1 VAETILLLVRHAETV
16 DNLAQRLSGWTDSEL
31 SERGE
36 EQVRRLADHFNR
48 AHGHAAALYAS
59 PLIRARKTAEAI
71 GALTGH
77 VPIFDADLR
86 EMHFGEVDGRTLEEV
101 RASHA
106 HLLAGDEDASQ
117 DDFGWPGGESRAEF
131 VARTGRVLERIATA
145 HPGQHVAVVTHGGII
160 STFLAIVHGQTGAE
174 WRNWL
179 VGNASLTEIAWDPA
193 TRQGKLLRKGDDAHL
208 AEMTAAEIW
217 PTSLAGSD
225 PGG

>member
-1 VAETILLLVRHAETV
+1 MPETLLLLVRHAETV
-16 DNLAQRLSGWTDSEL
+16 DNVAQRLSGWTDSDL

-36 EQVRRLADHFNR
+36 AQVRLLADHFNR

-77 VPIFDADLR
+77 VPIFDPDLR
-86 EMHFGEVDGRTLEEV
+86 EMHFGEVDGRTLDEV

-106 HLLAGDEDASQ
+106 QLLAGDEDPAL
-117 DDFGWPGGESRAEF
+117 DDFGWPGGETRGQF
-131 VARTGRVLERIATA
+131 VARSVAVMDRIAAA
-145 HPGQHVAVVTHGGII
+145 HPGQHVAIVTHGGII
-160 STFLAIVHGQTGAE
+160 STFLAIVHGQTGAD

-193 TRQGKLLRKGDDAHL
+193 VRQGRLLRKGDDAHL
-208 AEMTAAEIW
+208 AQMTAAEIW
-217 PTSLAGSD
+217 PAGLAGHG
-225 PGG
+225 PNG

>member
-1 VAETILLLVRHAETV
+1 VAETVLLLVRHAETV
-16 DNLAQRLSGWTDSEL
+16 DNLAQRLSGWTDNDL

-36 EQVRRLADHFNR
+36 EQVRRLADHFNQ

-101 RASHA
+101 RTTHA
-106 HLLAGDEDASQ
+106 HLLEGDEDAAR
-117 DDFGWPGGESRAEF
+117 DDFGWPGGETRSQF
-131 VARTGRVLERIATA
+131 VARTVDVLDRIAAA
-145 HPGQHVAVVTHGGII
+145 HPGQDVAVVTHGGVI
-160 STFLAIVHGQTGAE
+160 STFLAVVHGQTGAD
-174 WRNWL
+174 WRGWL
-179 VGNASLTEIAWDPA
+179 VGNASLTEVAWDPA
-193 TRQGKLLRKGDDAHL
+193 TRQGRLLRKGDDAHL

-217 PTSLAGSD
+217 PTGLAGGDSD
-225 PGG
+225 G